1 MAEEQL
7 ANLIKMLN
15 QIVNNN
21 MHHEDVAQI
30 TADHMKR
37 FWALSMKQN
46 IIRYVGS
53 DGQELEPE
61 AKQAVRLL
69 AKEY

>member
-21 MHHEDVAQI
+21 MHHEDVAKI

>member
-1 MAEEQL
+1 VAEEQL